1 MENTYYFSAHFVLPS
16 IALIIIFNGFANNCK
31 FKGILGSNEMNF
43 IKDHINVWKKFSDG
57 FGLYF
62 LIYFGSSQIMLIVLA
77 FNGVSQV
84 FLGGFA
90 FSSKQISWISMF
102 ASTGNQKDNR

>member
-1 MENTYYFSAHFVLPS
+1 MLPS
-16 IALIIIFNGFANNCK
+16 IALIIIFNGFANNFK

-77 FNGVSQV
+77 FNGISQV
-84 FLGGFA
+84 FLGGID
-90 FSSKQISWISMF
+90 FSIKHISWISIF

>member
-1 MENTYYFSAHFVLPS
+1 MLPS

-31 FKGILGSNEMNF
+31 LKGILGNKEKNF
-43 IKDHINVWKKFSDG
+43 IEDHINVWKKFSDG

-77 FNGVSQV
+77 FNGISQV
-84 FLGGFA
+84 FLGGFD
-90 FSSKQISWISMF
+90 FSSKHISWISIF
-102 ASTGNQKDNR
+102 ASTGIQKDNR